1 MVENT
6 VIALVGKRAGELALA
21 QAEPGTEVCR
31 EKNVPYSSMLSIRQ
45 NAAQLRILLDDG
57 ECAWLRELLEASGL
71 KKNGWTKPFRKD
83 QPGQKRLWGILTSLL
98 TQPERLLALD
108 PMVGM
113 TAQDREAFARL
124 IVLGTERGTEVRFT
138 AARLQDVM
146 RLAIPCRVC
155 FAAGNTWRET
165 DSATLEG
172 TLEKAALDTTW
183 DDLQR
188 RWEDGENGQK
198 S

>member
-6 VIALVGKRAGELALA
+6 VITLVGKRAGELALA

-98 TQPERLLALD
+98 TRPESLLALD

-113 TAQDREAFARL
+113 TAQDREAFVRL
-124 IVLGTERGTEVRFT
+124 VSLGAERGTEVRFT

-146 RLAIPCRVC
+146 RLGIPCRVC
-155 FAAGNTWRET
+155 FAVGGTWQET
-165 DSATLEG
+165 DSAALKAEHGAEGPETGWDSIQKRWEG
-172 TLEKAALDTTW
+172 TET
-183 DDLQR
+183 
-188 RWEDGENGQK
+188 G
-198 S
+198 

>member
-1 MVENT
+1 MVENNVT
-6 VIALVGKRAGELALA
+6 ALVGQQSAALASA

-31 EKNVPYSSMLSIRQ
+31 EKNVPYSPLLSIKQ
-45 NAAQLRILLDDG
+45 NAAQLRILLDD
-57 ECAWLRELLEASGL
+57 EKRAWLRELLEASGL
-71 KKNGWTKPFRKD
+71 KRNGWTKPFRKD

-98 TQPERLLALD
+98 TRPERLLAQD

-124 IVLGTERGTEVRFT
+124 IALGAEQGTEIRFT

-155 FAAGNTWRET
+155 FAAGNSWRET
-165 DSATLEG
+165 DSAALEAEYG
-172 TLEKAALDTTW
+172 TDGPETGW
-183 DDLQR
+183 DESPSLWGD
-188 RWEDGENGQK
+188 